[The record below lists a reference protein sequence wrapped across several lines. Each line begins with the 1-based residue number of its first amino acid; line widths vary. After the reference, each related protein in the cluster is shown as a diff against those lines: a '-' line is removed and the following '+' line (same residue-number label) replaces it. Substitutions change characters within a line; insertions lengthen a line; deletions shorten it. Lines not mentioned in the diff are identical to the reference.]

1 MTEEEI
7 QALQATNKEL
17 VAKVGFL
24 EKDLSKAII
33 KRDEAKQ
40 ALADNTGDDELR
52 KELDN
57 YKEQLSQV
65 EQDKADI
72 SSSYKGKLANSALD
86 RLLDDK
92 FLDVKEGK
100 SREYLKNELLKS
112 EGIEFDEDKNDF
124 VFLNEDKTTKFND
137 DTSKEYSIFDKLN
150 ELKEKDNEFFFN
162 KATGG
167 GATDTTTAPTPKTD
181 VVDHVRDAYGF

>member
-40 ALADNTGDDELR
+40 ALADNTGDEEL
-52 KELDN
+52 KAELDN
-57 YKEQLSQV
+57 YKQQLSQV

-72 SSSYKGKLANSALD
+72 ESTFTSKLAQRDMLSQL
-86 RLLDDK
+86 
-92 FLDVKEGK
+92 
-100 SREYLKNELLKS
+100 NELGVKAHNLDAMNAVTS
-112 EGIEFDEDKNDF
+112 LILEDAKYEDGSF
-124 VFLNEDKTTKFND
+124 KFLNEEGTTKFNNAD
-137 DTSKEYSIFDKLN
+137 KEYSIQDKVN
-150 ELKEKDNEFFFN
+150 ELKESD
-162 KATGG
+162 KAYLFVADSGG
-167 GATDTTTAPTPKTD
+167 GVNETSVTPPD
-181 VVDHVRDAYGF
+181 SNNINSIIDAGLTY